1 MYTWLHF
8 KSTTWVLC
16 SEDEHFREHGLSYP
30 KKSRNSRWRSEYI
43 TKMCRRVE
51 GNTMSST
58 CEGSVFCKINRIDG
72 SSPLLIR
79 MCTTPYILSEEWLN
93 DCHNGKLPHW
103 INCRFAIKPVVSPSV
118 LIPSIFLHFIGVRSH
133 VVQTSEKT
141 SEAWVGSLF
150 TRPNPCLSRYS
161 LRLYYRAV
169 YYSRNPRIRT

>member
-1 MYTWLHF
+1 
-8 KSTTWVLC
+8 
-16 SEDEHFREHGLSYP
+16 
-30 KKSRNSRWRSEYI
+30 
-43 TKMCRRVE
+43 MCRRVE

-118 LIPSIFLHFIGVRSH
+118 LIPSIFLPFIGMWFRPVKKRARLESGRFLRDPTLAYLVIRSAC
-133 VVQTSEKT
+133 TI
-141 SEAWVGSLF
+141 APF
-150 TRPNPCLSRYS
+150 THYARITHCFICRRRGMGDATLQYT
-161 LRLYYRAV
+161 LKKLEIQQV
-169 YYSRNPRIRT
+169 YAAPLPHAN